1 MKNHQELWLK
11 KSADYFLQLLKNAE
25 ANSPL
30 KILDVDYLLIDA
42 NHIQK

>member
-1 MKNHQELWLK
+1 MKYHQERWLK
-11 KSADYFLQLLKNAE
+11 KSADFLLLLLKNAE
-25 ANSPL
+25 ANSAL